1 MPTIDQTQCTGGP
14 LATSSLGF
22 ACMRTAVIP
31 MKFLCNFQT
40 SIMEILFAQ
49 VYLMSDAKAAPRMPT
64 MRTGARETFVST
76 IIWPH
81 ALL

>member
-1 MPTIDQTQCTGGP
+1 
-14 LATSSLGF
+14 
-22 ACMRTAVIP
+22 
-31 MKFLCNFQT
+31 
-40 SIMEILFAQ
+40 MEILFAQ